1 MMLCKL
7 DVWEMHSIR
16 GLLERIMGV
25 GIGKNFAG
33 HSEARIAS
41 HWFTGALVHVNS
53 CAGTSLGARTIFRT

>member
-7 DVWEMHSIR
+7 GVWEMHLIR

-33 HSEARIAS
+33 KQHVCPVSRSE
-41 HWFTGALVHVNS
+41 G
-53 CAGTSLGARTIFRT
+53 